1 MTIAKFQGGDA
12 VITIHNTRLPIVEY
26 RGQRVVTLAMIDQVH
41 ERPEGTAR
49 RNFNEHRER
58 FVEGRDYFE
67 VTADEIRTQSLGQ
80 AFAPRTARGAL
91 LTERGYMLL
100 TKPFNDDLA
109 WEVQSRL
116 VDEYFSPV
124 KAPAL
129 PQDLP
134 AALRLAADLAEE
146 KAVLTLEN
154 QQQAKKIEAL
164 ENLFMPGETVPQF
177 AKRLNGVNS
186 QQMLAYLIEIKWVF
200 NAERD
205 PDSSPKYRV
214 YAIPRD
220 KHWLTEKPITIR
232 GEGIVPFIKYTP
244 VMLEEGA
251 RRLHDMYIAEKL
263 PMKQT
268 WDGKFTVSKFTSE
281 SPL

>member
-1 MTIAKFQGGDA
+1 MSQ
-12 VITIHNTRLPIVEY
+12 ITIHNTRLPVVEY

-49 RNFNEHRER
+49 RNFNEHRAKLI
-58 FVEGRDYFE
+58 EGSDFFK
-67 VTADEIRTQSLGQ
+67 VCADEIRTHNIVKIS
-80 AFAPRTARGAL
+80 PRAHEDVTF
-91 LTERGYMLL
+91 LTEQGYLMLVKSL
-100 TKPFNDDLA
+100 TDDLA
-109 WEVQSRL
+109 WTVQRQL
-116 VDEYFSPV
+116 VSNYFRP
-124 KAPAL
+124 APGPML

-146 KAVLTLEN
+146 KAVLALEN

-164 ENLFMPGETVPQF
+164 ESLFMPGETVPQF

-186 QQMLAYLIEIKWVF
+186 QQVMAYLIHIKWVF
-200 NAERD
+200 NSERD

-214 YAIPRD
+214 YAEARD
-220 KHWLTEKPITIR
+220 KHWLTEKPTTIR
-232 GEGIVPFIKYTP
+232 GEGIPSFIKYTP

-251 RRLHDMYIAEKL
+251 RRLHDMYLAGKL

-268 WDGKFTVSKFTSE
+268 WNGEFFYTKFNPENS
-281 SPL
+281 L

>member
-1 MTIAKFQGGDA
+1 MNQ
-12 VITIHNTRLPIVEY
+12 ITIHNTQLPVVEY

-41 ERPEGTAR
+41 ERAEGTAG
-49 RNFNEHRER
+49 RNFREHRDR
-58 FVEGRDYFE
+58 LIEGEDY
-67 VTADEIRTQSLGQ
+67 VQVRSDEIRRNNPGAIPDSL
-80 AFAPRTARGAL
+80 RRNDVVL
-91 LTERGYMLL
+91 LTEQGYLMLVKSL
-100 TKPFNDDLA
+100 TDDLA
-109 WEVQSRL
+109 WIVQRQLVHSYFRL
-116 VDEYFSPV
+116 PAAPV
-124 KAPAL
+124 L

-134 AALRLAADLAEE
+134 TALRLAADLAEQNSLL
-146 KAVLTLEN
+146 ALEN
-154 QQQAKKIEAL
+154 QQQAKKIDAL

-186 QQMLAYLIEIKWVF
+186 QQMLAFLIEIKWVY

-214 YAIPRD
+214 YAVPRD
-220 KHWLTEKPITIR
+220 KQWLTEKPITIR
-232 GEGIVPFIKYTP
+232 GEGILPFIKYTP

-251 RRLHDMYIAEKL
+251 RRLHDMYLAEKL

-281 SPL
+281 SSL

>member
-1 MTIAKFQGGDA
+1 MNT
-12 VITIHNTRLPIVEY
+12 ITIHQTQLPIVEY

-41 ERPEGTAR
+41 ERPDDTAG
-49 RNFNEHRER
+49 RNFREHRDR
-58 FVEGRDYFE
+58 LVDGADYF
-67 VTADEIRTQSLGQ
+67 VLSRSQNSEIRGLEQDV
-80 AFAPRTARGAL
+80 PNRGL
-91 LTERGYMLL
+91 IVLTEQGYLMLVKSL
-100 TKPFNDDLA
+100 TDDLA
-109 WEVQSRL
+109 WTVQRQL
-116 VDEYFSPV
+116 VSSYFR
-124 KAPAL
+124 
-129 PQDLP
+129 PQQFVVP
-134 AALRLAADLAEE
+134 QTRAEAMRLAADLEE
-146 KAVLTLEN
+146 QNEVLALEN

-232 GEGIVPFIKYTP
+232 GEGILPFIKYTP

-251 RRLHDMYIAEKL
+251 RRLHDMYLAEKL

>member
-1 MTIAKFQGGDA
+1 MNT
-12 VITIHNTRLPIVEY
+12 ITIHQTQLPIVEY

-41 ERPEGTAR
+41 ERPDDTAG
-49 RNFNEHRER
+49 RNFREHRDR
-58 FVEGRDYFE
+58 LIDGADYF
-67 VTADEIRTQSLGQ
+67 VLSRSQNSEIRGLEQDV
-80 AFAPRTARGAL
+80 PNRGL
-91 LTERGYMLL
+91 IVLTEQGYLMLVKSL
-100 TKPFNDDLA
+100 TDDLA
-109 WEVQSRL
+109 WTVQRQL
-116 VDEYFSPV
+116 VSSYFR
-124 KAPAL
+124 
-129 PQDLP
+129 PQQFVVP
-134 AALRLAADLAEE
+134 QTRAEAMRLAADLEE
-146 KAVLTLEN
+146 QNEVLALEN

-232 GEGIVPFIKYTP
+232 GEGILPFIKYTP

-251 RRLHDMYIAEKL
+251 RRLHDMYLAEKL

>member
-1 MTIAKFQGGDA
+1 MNN
-12 VITIHNTRLPIVEY
+12 ITVHNTQLPIVEY

-41 ERPEGTAR
+41 ERPEGTAG
-49 RNFNEHRER
+49 RNFRENRDR
-58 FVEGRDYFE
+58 FIEGVDYFE
-67 VTADEIRTQSLGQ
+67 LTGDEIRE
-80 AFAPRTARGAL
+80 AAVFAPRTPKGL
-91 LTERGYMLL
+91 LMTEQGYLMIVKSL
-100 TKPFNDDLA
+100 TDDLA
-109 WEVQSRL
+109 WTVQRQL
-116 VDEYFSPV
+116 VTGYFRPSAAPV
-124 KAPAL
+124 L

-146 KAVLTLEN
+146 KAVLALEN
-154 QQQAKKIEAL
+154 LEQAKKIVAL

-232 GEGIVPFIKYTP
+232 GEGILPFIKYTP

-251 RRLHDMYIAEKL
+251 RRLHDMYLAKKL

>member
-1 MTIAKFQGGDA
+1 MNT
-12 VITIHNTRLPIVEY
+12 ITIHQTQMPIVEY
-26 RGQRVVTLAMIDQVH
+26 RGQRVVTFAIIDQVH
-41 ERPEGTAR
+41 ERPEGTAK
-49 RNFNEHRER
+49 RNFSDNRDR
-58 FVEGRDYFE
+58 FRAGEDYFLIPKSESDGFRTFGIE
-67 VTADEIRTQSLGQ
+67 V
-80 AFAPRTARGAL
+80 PNRGL
-91 LTERGYMLL
+91 TVLTEQGYLMVVKSL
-100 TKPFNDDLA
+100 TDDLA
-109 WEVQSRL
+109 WTVQRQL
-116 VDEYFSPV
+116 VNSYFR
-124 KAPAL
+124 
-129 PQDLP
+129 PQQFTVP
-134 AALRLAADLAEE
+134 QTRAEAMRLAADLEE
-146 KAVLTLEN
+146 QNEVLALEN

-251 RRLHDMYIAEKL
+251 RRLHDMYLAEKL

>member
-1 MTIAKFQGGDA
+1 MNL
-12 VITIHNTRLPIVEY
+12 VTIHNIQLPVVEY

-49 RNFNEHRER
+49 RNFNEHRAKLI
-58 FVEGRDYFE
+58 EGGDFFK
-67 VTADEIRTQSLGQ
+67 VCADEIRTHNIVKIS
-80 AFAPRTARGAL
+80 PRAHEDVTF
-91 LTERGYMLL
+91 LTEQGYLMLVKSL
-100 TKPFNDDLA
+100 TDDLA
-109 WEVQSRL
+109 WTVQRQL
-116 VDEYFSPV
+116 VNNYFRPTPV
-124 KAPAL
+124 PML

-146 KAVLTLEN
+146 KAVLALEN

-186 QQMLAYLIEIKWVF
+186 QQVMAYLIHIKWIF
-200 NAERD
+200 NSERD

-214 YAIPRD
+214 YAEARD
-220 KHWLTEKPITIR
+220 KHWLTEKPTTIR
-232 GEGIVPFIKYTP
+232 GEGIPSFIKYTP

-251 RRLHDMYIAEKL
+251 RRLHDMYLAGKL

-268 WDGKFTVSKFTSE
+268 WNGEFFYTKFNPENS
-281 SPL
+281 L

>member
-1 MTIAKFQGGDA
+1 MSQVA
-12 VITIHNTRLPIVEY
+12 IHNIQLPVVEY

-49 RNFNEHRER
+49 RNFNEHRDKLI
-58 FVEGRDYFE
+58 EGEDYFVRNSSE
-67 VTADEIRTQSLGQ
+67 ARQMGFV
-80 AFAPRTARGAL
+80 APNGLSL
-91 LTERGYMLL
+91 LTEQGYLMLVKSL
-100 TKPFNDDLA
+100 TDDLA
-109 WEVQSRL
+109 WTVQRQL
-116 VDEYFSPV
+116 VSNYFRPTPV
-124 KAPAL
+124 PML

-146 KAVLTLEN
+146 KAVLALEN

-186 QQMLAYLIEIKWVF
+186 QQVMAYLIHIKWVF
-200 NAERD
+200 NSERD

-214 YAIPRD
+214 YAEARD
-220 KHWLTEKPITIR
+220 KHWLTEKPTTIR
-232 GEGIVPFIKYTP
+232 GEGIPSFIKYTP

-251 RRLHDMYIAEKL
+251 RRLHDIYLAGKL

-268 WDGKFTVSKFTSE
+268 WNGEFFYTKFNPE
-281 SPL
+281 NPL

>member
-1 MTIAKFQGGDA
+1 MNT
-12 VITIHNTRLPIVEY
+12 ITIHQTQLPIVEY

-41 ERPEGTAR
+41 ERPDDTAG
-49 RNFNEHRER
+49 RNFREHRDR
-58 FVEGRDYFE
+58 LIDGADYF
-67 VTADEIRTQSLGQ
+67 VLSRSQNSEIRGLEQDV
-80 AFAPRTARGAL
+80 PNRGL
-91 LTERGYMLL
+91 IILTEQGYLMLVKSL
-100 TKPFNDDLA
+100 TDDLA
-109 WEVQSRL
+109 WTVQRQL
-116 VDEYFSPV
+116 VSSYFR
-124 KAPAL
+124 
-129 PQDLP
+129 PQQFVVP
-134 AALRLAADLAEE
+134 QTRAEAMRLAADLEE
-146 KAVLTLEN
+146 QNEVLALEN

-232 GEGIVPFIKYTP
+232 GEGILPFIKYTP

-251 RRLHDMYIAEKL
+251 RRLHDMYLAEKL